1 MNFQALLLKR
11 SHKGSVQTHH
21 NFKQH
26 YTTDSTN
33 MSMQIFIRI
42 LTGRTITLDV
52 DSDDTIE
59 RVKQMLCDRQHCGHV
74 DSIRLIYAGRSLEDF
89 RTLGDYNIQNEAT
102 IFLITRYLRR
112 AEPPPT
118 PLRVFI
124 KRASGKTVTLDLT
137 SSDTVRYVKMKVL
150 DAMSIPFDA
159 QEIGLD
165 CGSKASDDQTLSSL
179 NVANNSFLYVL
190 IKRPERRPA

>member
-1 MNFQALLLKR
+1 
-11 SHKGSVQTHH
+11 
-21 NFKQH
+21 
-26 YTTDSTN
+26 
-33 MSMQIFIRI
+33 MSMQIFIRK

-74 DSIRLIYAGRSLEDF
+74 DSIQLIYAGRGLEDF

-102 IFLITRYLRR
+102 IHLVTRSPRR

-124 KRASGKTVTLDLT
+124 KRDSGKTVTLDLT
-137 SSDTVRYVKMKVL
+137 LV
-150 DAMSIPFDA
+150 
-159 QEIGLD
+159 
-165 CGSKASDDQTLSSL
+165 
-179 NVANNSFLYVL
+179 
-190 IKRPERRPA
+190 